1 MKSLVADRDLIE
13 NEKKYLEERIKKQ
26 DERVLD
32 LEYQVKQKKWLK

>member
-32 LEYQVKQKKWLK
+32 LEYQVKQKK